1 MKLYW
6 KLYKEKKVPYK
17 IQIAHVTAMLIVLET
32 QIKDMEN
39 NPNKDETKLS
49 ELHTLKENYT
59 LNLNNFS
66 KRQQEE
72 HE

>member
-1 MKLYW
+1 M
-6 KLYKEKKVPYK
+6 PYK

>member
-1 MKLYW
+1 M
-6 KLYKEKKVPYK
+6 PYK
-17 IQIAHVTAMLIVLET
+17 IQIAHVTAVLTVLET

-66 KRQQEE
+66 KRQQE
-72 HE
+72 

>member
-1 MKLYW
+1 
-6 KLYKEKKVPYK
+6 VPYK

>member
-1 MKLYW
+1 M
-6 KLYKEKKVPYK
+6 PYK
-17 IQIAHVTAMLIVLET
+17 IQIAHVTAVLTVLET

-39 NPNKDETKLS
+39 NPNKDETKLR

-66 KRQQEE
+66 KRQQE
-72 HE
+72 